1 MPTCTICHQ
10 PVGSARFIDRSTGA
24 HMHPM
29 CVARS
34 ISGLALTPPTVA
46 ERRVEPVPAPAEV
59 LKQAA

>member
-1 MPTCTICHQ
+1 MPSCTICHQ

-34 ISGLALTPPTVA
+34 ITGLALTPPTVA
-46 ERRVEPVPAPAEV
+46 ERRIERAAAPAEA
-59 LKQAA
+59 LKRAA

>member
-1 MPTCTICHQ
+1 VPTCTICHQ

-34 ISGLALTPPTVA
+34 ITGLALTPPTVA
-46 ERRVEPVPAPAEV
+46 ERRIETAAAPAEA
-59 LKQAA
+59 LKRAV

>member
-1 MPTCTICHQ
+1 VPTCTICPQ

-29 CVARS
+29 CIARS
-34 ISGLALTPPTVA
+34 ITGLALTPPAVA
-46 ERRVEPVPAPAEV
+46 ERRIERPAPVAEA